1 MRDFNERRLRMT
13 KMKRLLKDIK
23 KKHYVFYAIINDVKM
38 LKKNND
44 LSFTFKTHA
53 FESLKKRAEILQKQ
67 MEDNLNQ
74 QIAFW
79 ENTSTSTNMI
89 VNNYSQKVSA

>member
-1 MRDFNERRLRMT
+1 MRDFTRKKMTMT
-13 KMKRLLKDIK
+13 KIKRLLKDIK
-23 KKHYVFYAIINDVKM
+23 KKHYVFYAIINDGKM

-79 ENTSTSTNMI
+79 ENTKSKEI
-89 VNNYSQKVSA
+89 A

>member
-1 MRDFNERRLRMT
+1 MT
-13 KMKRLLKDIK
+13 KIKRLLKDIK

-79 ENTSTSTNMI
+79 ENTKATQVFALWTYTRSKRE
-89 VNNYSQKVSA
+89 VA

>member
-23 KKHYVFYAIINDVKM
+23 KKHYVFYAIINDAKM

-44 LSFTFKTHA
+44 LSSTFKTHA
-53 FESLKKRAEILQKQ
+53 FESLRKRAEILQKQ

-79 ENTSTSTNMI
+79 ENTKSKEI
-89 VNNYSQKVSA
+89 A

>member
-1 MRDFNERRLRMT
+1 MRDFTRKKMTMT
-13 KMKRLLKDIK
+13 KIKRLLKDIK
-23 KKHYVFYAIINDVKM
+23 KKHYVFYAIINDGKM

-53 FESLKKRAEILQKQ
+53 FESLKKRALILKKE

-74 QIAFW
+74 QIAYW
-79 ENTSTSTNMI
+79 ENTKSESE
-89 VNNYSQKVSA
+89 VA